1 MFTIEKDK
9 TPTLNIYQKLAGV
22 RKLARVVQKNKDG
35 YGYRYADEEAVL
47 QTVTNGMD
55 KFRVTLIP
63 NLDYDSITIEPVKVT
78 TKKGETTEFVV
89 KGKMNFT
96 WINDDNPEEK
106 VEVTWLLIGQQG
118 DSAQAF
124 GAGLTYCNRY
134 FLMKYFQMATTEADP
149 DFFRSKQKEM
159 ETNAIVV
166 ELKPFREQIIALS
179 GQLIKLEIAKEDIY
193 GIIKKHNNDK
203 ANPQTIMEVS
213 VAENIIADLTEL
225 KTKAESRAKQVD
237 KTPVE
242 QIEKQT
248 AEQPKPKQAK
258 PDKKKEVSQ

>member
-55 KFRVTLIP
+55 KYRVTLIP

-96 WINDDNPEEK
+96 WINDDNPSEK
-106 VEVTWLLIGQQG
+106 VDVTWLLIGQQG

-179 GQLIKLEIAKEDIY
+179 NQLIKLEIPKDEIY
-193 GIIKKHNNDK
+193 NTIKKYNNDK
-203 ANPQTIMEVS
+203 ANPQTIVEVS
-213 VAENIIADLTEL
+213 VAEDIIADLNDL
-225 KTKAESRAKQVD
+225 KSKAETKMKQVS
-237 KTPVE
+237 KTESDQPEKPAEEQAKAKPV
-242 QIEKQT
+242 
-248 AEQPKPKQAK
+248 K
-258 PDKKKEVSQ
+258 PDKKKEVS